1 MKGVAHYGVE
11 VAAMDVMQI
20 PATLPPAIT
29 VSREVAQLCLAD
41 DLVAYGAAGPAAL
54 AWRWALT
61 GEGPT
66 PVSLRQW
73 HQGPPDHDTL
83 LDESRWPYGDGWG
96 GRAAQAEID
105 KARFLLWWL
114 TASPDEEVPARFR
127 RYQSTP
133 GSVAGHGSVTATLT
147 EVYGSDDRRPV
158 G

>member
-1 MKGVAHYGVE
+1 
-11 VAAMDVMQI
+11 MDVMQI

-41 DLVAYGAAGPAAL
+41 DLAACGATGPAAL

-73 HQGPPDHDTL
+73 HRGPPDHDML

-127 RYQSTP
+127 RNRSTP
-133 GSVAGHGSVTATLT
+133 GPGAGDGSVTATLT
-147 EVYGSDDRRPV
+147 EVHGSDYRRPFS
-158 G
+158 